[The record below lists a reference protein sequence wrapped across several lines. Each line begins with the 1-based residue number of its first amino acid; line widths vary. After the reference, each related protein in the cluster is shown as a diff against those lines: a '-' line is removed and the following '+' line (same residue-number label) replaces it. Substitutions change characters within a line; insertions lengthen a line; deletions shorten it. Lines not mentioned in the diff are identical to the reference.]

1 MTAERDNLLSR
12 VEDAEETSKSTDDM
26 MHRLQ
31 ENNAALQ
38 AETLNAHSDLAA
50 VKADLQRKLEDSRR
64 ELNVECE
71 KLREEVREK
80 TERLAVVESTHA
92 ETSND
97 IEREKAVLNDKIR
110 VSVTIRGRIEL
121 RLTGYVLGTARGQR
135 CSVRSTRQYV
145 ARSQRVC

>member
-1 MTAERDNLLSR
+1 
-12 VEDAEETSKSTDDM
+12 

-64 ELNVECE
+64 ELNAECE
-71 KLREEVREK
+71 KLRNEVREK
-80 TERLAVVESTHA
+80 TERLGVAESTHA

-97 IEREKAVLNDKIR
+97 IEREKAVLHDKIR
-110 VSVTIRGRIEL
+110 VSVPIRGLSEPE
-121 RLTGYVLGTARGQR
+121 LTGNVLGTARGQR
-135 CSVRSTRQYV
+135 CSVRSTRQHV
-145 ARSQRVC
+145 AGSQRIC